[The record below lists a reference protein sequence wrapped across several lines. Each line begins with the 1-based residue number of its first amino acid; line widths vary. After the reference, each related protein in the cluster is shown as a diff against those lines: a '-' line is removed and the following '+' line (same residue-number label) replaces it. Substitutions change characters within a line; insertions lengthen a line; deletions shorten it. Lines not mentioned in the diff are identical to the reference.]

1 MGNVYEFRK
10 GAKPGEQA
18 PAVEPSIR
26 DESSHDALVFGSK
39 AAGRVVLRT
48 LHTLIVLAWP
58 FLKWALS
65 IFVALKGISAMY
77 HWNDSASY
85 AGWEFLGYFAL
96 LVVLTCLVNN
106 YRRIKP

>member
-10 GAKPGEQA
+10 PANPGNSA
-18 PAVEPSIR
+18 PAA
-26 DESSHDALVFGSK
+26 ESVSHNEASHPALKSGSK
-39 AAGRVVLRT
+39 TAGRVVLRA

-58 FLKWALS
+58 VLKWALS

-85 AGWEFLGYFAL
+85 AGWEFLGYFAV